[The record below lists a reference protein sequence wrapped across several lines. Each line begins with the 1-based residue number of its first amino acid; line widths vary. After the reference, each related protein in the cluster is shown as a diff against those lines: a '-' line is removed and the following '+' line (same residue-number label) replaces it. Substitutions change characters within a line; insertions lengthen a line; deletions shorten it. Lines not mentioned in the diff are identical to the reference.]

1 MNTRLALF
9 RKTLSFRTQKDFAE
23 VLDMPWR
30 TLQSY
35 EQGTTSV
42 PSTFIVKLK
51 NKFNISAD
59 WLLFG
64 KGEMFLV
71 QNSQKIEFENSILIL
86 ENLTQEEIKSALTT
100 AYIQKTIYPIFKDIG
115 AEKSFWKE
123 LIEGHRDRI
132 SAVFYLLRVLKDM
145 KINTITVQ
153 NARQV
158 LIDIIDTHMVT
169 LIEQFKFMYL
179 TKDMLMQTIDK
190 IDDLGCFIILTN
202 SQKITEA
209 LSPFLT
215 SAHLKDLRKKE
226 GK

>member
-1 MNTRLALF
+1 MNTRLALL
-9 RKTLSFRTQKDFAE
+9 RKTLGFRTQKDFAE

-35 EQGTTSV
+35 EQATTSV
-42 PSTFIVKLK
+42 PSTFILKLK
-51 NKFNISAD
+51 NQFNISAD
-59 WLLFG
+59 WLLSEEG
-64 KGEMFLV
+64 DMFIQPYLP
-71 QNSQKIEFENSILIL
+71 KIEFENSELIL
-86 ENLTQEEIKSALTT
+86 QNLTKSEIESALVS

-132 SAVFYLLRVLKDM
+132 SAVFYLLRALKNIE
-145 KINTITVQ
+145 INAITVQ

-158 LIDIIDTHMVT
+158 LIDIIDAHMVT
-169 LIEQFKFMYL
+169 LLQHCKFMYL
-179 TKDMLMQTIDK
+179 TKDALMQTINK

>member
-1 MNTRLALF
+1 MNSRLALL
-9 RKTLSFRTQKDFAE
+9 RKTLGFRTQKDFAE

-35 EQGTTSV
+35 EQATTSI
-42 PSTFIVKLK
+42 PSTFIFKLK
-51 NKFNISAD
+51 NQFNISAN

-64 KGEMFLV
+64 KGEMFLT
-71 QNSQKIEFENSILIL
+71 QNSQKLEFENSTLIL
-86 ENLTQEEIKSALTT
+86 ENLTQEEIESALTT
-100 AYIQKTIYPIFKDIG
+100 AYIQKSIYPIFKDIG

-132 SAVFYLLRVLKDM
+132 SAVFYLLRALKNIEID
-145 KINTITVQ
+145 TITVQ

-158 LIDIIDTHMVT
+158 LINTIDTHMVT
-169 LIEQFKFMYL
+169 LIEHCKFMYL
-179 TKDMLMQTIDK
+179 TKDSLMQTIDK

-202 SQKITEA
+202 AQKITEA

-215 SAHLKDLRKKE
+215 SAHLKDLKKR
-226 GK
+226 G